1 MAQYNFRAKKV
12 DDNALTEGVVDAE
25 TENLASAILEERG
38 FVVLFLEERKRTS
51 ILMLALGGGVKT
63 KDVVIFA
70 RQLSV
75 LISAQVPLVQALR
88 EISKQDI
95 NKKLKKTLAE
105 LSTEIEGGI
114 RFSEALAHY
123 PKIFNNF
130 FVNIVKSGESSGRLE
145 EVLIYL
151 ADQLEK
157 DYEIRGKIKSALIY
171 PTFIVGGMVVLGVF
185 MMIFVVPKLT
195 DMLGQTGVALP
206 WSTQLLISFSQV
218 FQVYWWALLLGVGF
232 LVACF
237 VAFKKTPSGA
247 KSLDILKLRLPIFGN
262 LIKYILIIRL
272 VHSLRT
278 LLLGGIDIIE
288 GLKISATI
296 LDNIVYKELMA
307 ETVLN
312 VEDGGQIAETF
323 EKSKYIPKIVSQM
336 MRTGEESGDLAMIL
350 EKISKF
356 YTREVDDLIRN
367 LMALM
372 EPIIMVVLGGA
383 VGVMIA
389 AIILPMYQVSSGM

>member
-1 MAQYNFRAKKV
+1 MAQYNFRARKI
-12 DDNALTEGVVDAE
+12 DEDALIEGVVEAE

-38 FVVLFLEERKRTS
+38 FVVLFLEQKKKTS
-51 ILMLALGGGVKT
+51 ALFMALGGGVKT
-63 KDVVIFA
+63 KDVVILA

-88 EISKQDI
+88 EITKQDI

-105 LSTEIEGGI
+105 IATEIEGGI
-114 RFSEALAHY
+114 KFSEALAHY

-130 FVNIVKSGESSGRLE
+130 FINIVKSGESSGRLE

-157 DYEIRGKIKSALIY
+157 DYEIKGKIKSALIY
-171 PTFIVGGMVVLGVF
+171 PTFIVGGMLVLGFF

-195 DMLGQTGVALP
+195 DMLSQTGAQLP
-206 WSTQLLISFSQV
+206 WSTKMLVGISEI
-218 FQVYWWALLLGVGF
+218 FQVYWWAILLGVVLLG
-232 LVACF
+232 VIF
-237 VAFKKTPSGA
+237 VMFKKTPKGA
-247 KSLDILKLRLPIFGN
+247 KFIDVVKLRLPVFGN
-262 LIKYILIIRL
+262 LFKYILIIRF

-296 LDNIVYKELMA
+296 LDNIVYKELLS
-307 ETVLN
+307 ETVLT
-312 VEDGGQIAETF
+312 VEDGGQISETF
-323 EKSKYIPKIVSQM
+323 EKNKYVPKIVSQM
-336 MRTGEESGDLAMIL
+336 MRTGEESGDLSTIL
-350 EKISKF
+350 DKISKF
-356 YTREVDDLIRN
+356 YVRELDDVIRN
-367 LMALM
+367 MMALM

-383 VGVMIA
+383 VGIMIA
-389 AIILPMYQVSSGM
+389 AVILPMYQMSSAV